1 MRVATATI
9 ASSYP
14 RQNAVLS
21 AGAVRRGL
29 RAIGVNAAMGASA
42 AIAVGVTGLIAT
54 FAATWVVSAVLATNP
69 SVYAK
74 PMRGPGGLVSAEGTS
89 LDPAWKRGSAS
100 AIPVALLPPDDAGRP
115 SMAVLPSN
123 ATPIPALKVPLPQRR
138 PATLAAA
145 PGPAAET
152 IAPVAALPAS
162 AVAPIAVPAPV
173 PPPVAEAPR
182 VVPPRQAHNKG
193 APLPDPDG
201 RTAVYDISAR
211 TVFLPSGEKLE
222 AHSGFGDKMDDPR
235 HVHVRMR
242 GATPPNV
249 YDLRLRERLFHGV
262 QAIRLTPVDEGR
274 MFGRDGIL
282 AHSYLL
288 GPNGQSNG
296 CISLKDYDRFL
307 QAFLRGEFDRIVVV
321 PEGGTKIA
329 EVVRSRRGQSSRL
342 SSNTTIRRAAAQS
355 QPQPEPSVLTW

>member
-9 ASSYP
+9 ASVYP
-14 RQNAVLS
+14 RYNTAFPVDGVRRVLRAAGINAALG
-21 AGAVRRGL
+21 AGAL
-29 RAIGVNAAMGASA
+29 AAVGAS
-42 AIAVGVTGLIAT
+42 GLIAVV
-54 FAATWVVSAVLATNP
+54 AAAWVVSAVLATNP
-69 SVYAK
+69 DIYAK
-74 PMRGPGGLVSAEGTS
+74 PVRGPGGLAIAESTS
-89 LDPAWKRGSAS
+89 LDVPWKRGSPRS
-100 AIPVALLPPDDAGRP
+100 IPVALVTPGEASRLLFAAPPQ
-115 SMAVLPSN
+115 N
-123 ATPIPALKVPLPQRR
+123 AAPIPAQNVPLPQAR
-138 PATLAAA
+138 PGSLAAA
-145 PGPAAET
+145 PLAPLAVET
-152 IAPVAALPAS
+152 TVAALVTPVITPPVTASPPPAAS
-162 AVAPIAVPAPV
+162 PPPPAVPQ
-173 PPPVAEAPR
+173 
-182 VVPPRQAHNKG
+182 QAHTRG

-262 QAIRLTPVDEGR
+262 RAIRLTPVDEGR

-296 CISLKDYDRFL
+296 CVSLKDYDRFL
-307 QAFLRGEFDRIVVV
+307 QAFLSGEIDRIVVV
-321 PEGGTKIA
+321 PDGGTKIA
-329 EVVRSRRGQSSRL
+329 EVVRAKRGQSSRMA
-342 SSNTTIRRAAAQS
+342 SNTARRQTAAQM
-355 QPQPEPSVLTW
+355 PAEPSMAMW